1 LASWQ
6 AGLATGVSADLL
18 NRQLLDLR
26 PRLKRPD
33 SAIALALNSFLPW
46 LDHLDILQLTGV
58 RQFLELNFDTR
69 CPTGVRGTPPHIELV
84 ASGQAGVVG
93 VTVRVFEYLT
103 MRQSSLSAAYTT
115 LAVPTSLA
123 PWARLMR
130 MTADDPASYRYVD
143 VPALSKL
150 AIGLGR
156 IFAHRPVRLLYVF
169 LEPMAA
175 AAVPFAQH
183 RAELARLVE
192 LTSESA
198 VPLVACSFHEL
209 WEEWCAGEAPTAL
222 RAVAMGLRHRYAVVM
237 PR

>member
-1 LASWQ
+1 M
-6 AGLATGVSADLL
+6 
-18 NRQLLDLR
+18 
-26 PRLKRPD
+26 
-33 SAIALALNSFLPW
+33 ALALNSFLPW

-93 VTVRVFEYLT
+93 VTVRVFEYLA

-115 LAVPTSLA
+115 LAVPASLA
-123 PWARLMR
+123 PWAGLMR

-143 VPALSKL
+143 VAALSKL

-156 IFAHRPVRLLYVF
+156 IFAHRPVRLLYLF

-175 AAVPFAQH
+175 AAALPFAQH

-192 LTSESA
+192 HTSESA
-198 VPLVACSFHEL
+198 VPLVACSFHAL
-209 WEEWCAGEAPTAL
+209 WEEWCAGEAPAVL
-222 RAVAMGLRHRYAVVM
+222 RAVAMELRHRYAVVM